1 LILLDFLVN
10 IDSNVQLLDQ
20 WFDCWRDRVQWVS
33 IWKNKKMKKKK
44 KNWF

>member
-20 WFDCWRDRVQWVS
+20 WFDCSWDRV
-33 IWKNKKMKKKK
+33 
-44 KNWF
+44 